1 MSDDH
6 RRGRRLATVKEA
18 CAYAKM
24 GQTKLYA
31 KINAGVILAF
41 KHDRKTVV
49 DLDSV
54 DVMLDSELVPWGGP
68 VNPRI
73 SGPT

>member
-1 MSDDH
+1 M
-6 RRGRRLATVKEA
+6 RLVTVKEA

-31 KINAGVILAF
+31 KINAGIIIAY
-41 KHDRKTVV
+41 KHDRKTVI

-54 DVMLDSELVPWGGP
+54 DAMLANELVRWKPKAA
-68 VNPRI
+68 
-73 SGPT
+73 

>member
-1 MSDDH
+1 MM
-6 RRGRRLATVKEA
+6 RLVTVKEA

-31 KINAGVILAF
+31 KINAGIIIAY
-41 KHDRKTVV
+41 KHDRKTVI

-54 DVMLDSELVPWGGP
+54 DAMLANELVRWKPKAA
-68 VNPRI
+68 
-73 SGPT
+73 

>member
-1 MSDDH
+1 M
-6 RRGRRLATVKEA
+6 RRLATIKEA

-24 GQTKLYA
+24 GQTKLYE
-31 KINAGVILAF
+31 KINAGVVLAY

-54 DVMLDSELVPWGGP
+54 DVMLDSELVPWK
-68 VNPRI
+68 
-73 SGPT
+73 PTKVA